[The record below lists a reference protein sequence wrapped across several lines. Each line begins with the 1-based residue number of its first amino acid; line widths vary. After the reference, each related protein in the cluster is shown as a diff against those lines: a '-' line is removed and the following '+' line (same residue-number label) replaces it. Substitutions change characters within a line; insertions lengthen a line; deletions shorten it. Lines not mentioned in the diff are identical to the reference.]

1 LPGGYAFSSG
11 VAMKVLSIDVR
22 FEYPVHFTSGAFDPA
37 NDTLAQSI
45 KRKEP
50 ARRHRVLIVLD
61 RGVADARPS
70 TWPSEIA
77 RYFEHH
83 GIELASQ
90 IVLPGGESIKE
101 DAEALSALLGAM
113 DRHSM
118 DRQSFVVI
126 VGGGAVLDMA
136 GYAAAVTHRGI
147 RVIRLPT
154 TVLSQG
160 DSGVGVKTGLNAFG
174 KKNFVGTF
182 SPPFAVINDVRF
194 LETLDRRDLIAGMA
208 EAVKVALIRDRTFFQ
223 WLRREAARLA
233 ACEMPSVVELVRR
246 SAELHLTH
254 IETSGDPF
262 ELGSA
267 RPLDFGHWAAHKLES
282 LTHNRLRHGEAVA
295 IGMAIDTLYSA
306 AKRFCREEIAE
317 TVLGTLQRIG
327 LSVWDPSLDERR
339 PDGRPRVL
347 DGLREFR
354 EHLGGELTL
363 TMLRDIGES
372 VEIHE
377 VDETLLVRC
386 LDTLRARGARVG
398 AA

>member
-1 LPGGYAFSSG
+1 
-11 VAMKVLSIDVR
+11 MKVLSIDVR
-22 FEYPVHFTSGAFDPA
+22 FEYPVHFTSGVFDPA
-37 NDTLAQSI
+37 NDALAQSI

-50 ARRHRVLIVLD
+50 ARRHRVLLVLD
-61 RGVADARPS
+61 RGVTDTRPG
-70 TWPSEIA
+70 TWQGEIA

-83 GIELASQ
+83 AIDLISQ
-90 IVLPGGESIKE
+90 IILPGGEAIKD
-101 DAEALSALLGAM
+101 DAEALAALLEAM
-113 DRHSM
+113 DRHAM

-136 GYAAAVTHRGI
+136 GYAAAITHRGV

-160 DSGVGVKTGLNAFG
+160 DSGVGVKNGVNAFG

-182 SPPFAVINDVRF
+182 APPFAVINDVRF
-194 LETLDRRDLIAGMA
+194 LETLGRRDLLAGMA
-208 EAVKVALIRDRTFFQ
+208 EAVKVSLVRDRTFFQ
-223 WLRREAARLA
+223 WLRREAPALA
-233 ACEMPSVVELVRR
+233 ACEMPSVAELVRR

-254 IETSGDPF
+254 IATSGDPF

-282 LTHNRLRHGEAVA
+282 LTLHRLRHGEAVA

-306 AKRFCREEIAE
+306 AKGFCREEVAE
-317 TVLGTLQRIG
+317 TVLGTLQSIG
-327 LSVWDPSLDERR
+327 LAVWDPSLDERR
-339 PDGRPRVL
+339 SDGRPRVL
-347 DGLREFR
+347 DGIQEFR

-363 TMLRDIGES
+363 TMLRDIGAP
-372 VEIHE
+372 VDIHE
-377 VDETLLVRC
+377 VDEALLVRC
-386 LDTLRARGARVG
+386 LDALRARGARVG

>member
-1 LPGGYAFSSG
+1 
-11 VAMKVLSIDVR
+11 MKVLSIDVR
-22 FEYPVHFTSGAFDPA
+22 FEYPVHFTNDAFDPA
-37 NDTLAQSI
+37 NGALAQSI
-45 KRKEP
+45 KRTEP
-50 ARRHRVLIVLD
+50 TRRHRVLLVLD
-61 RGVADARPS
+61 QGVADTRPS
-70 TWPSEIA
+70 TWQGEIV

-83 GIELASQ
+83 GIELVSQ
-90 IVLPGGESIKE
+90 IVIAGGEAIKE
-101 DAEALSALLGAM
+101 DAEALAALLGAM
-113 DRHSM
+113 ERHAM

-136 GYAAAVTHRGI
+136 GYAAAITHRGV

-160 DSGVGVKTGLNAFG
+160 DSGVGVKNGLNAFG

-182 SPPFAVINDVRF
+182 APPFAVINDVRF
-194 LETLDRRDLIAGMA
+194 LETLGRRDLIAGMA
-208 EAVKVALIRDRTFFQ
+208 EAVKVSLIRDRTFFQ
-223 WLRREAARLA
+223 WLRREAPALA
-233 ACEMPSVVELVRR
+233 ACEMPSVAELVRR

-295 IGMAIDTLYSA
+295 IGMAVDTLYSA
-306 AKRFCREEIAE
+306 AKGFCKEEVAE
-317 TVLGTLQRIG
+317 TVLAMLQRIG
-327 LSVWDPSLDERR
+327 LSIWDPSLDERR

-347 DGLREFR
+347 DGLQEFR

-363 TMLRDIGES
+363 TMLRDIGEP
-372 VEIHE
+372 VDIHE
-377 VDETLLVRC
+377 VDETVLVRC
-386 LDTLRARGARVG
+386 LDALRARAARVG

>member
-1 LPGGYAFSSG
+1 
-11 VAMKVLSIDVR
+11 MKVLSIDVR
-22 FEYPVHFTSGAFDPA
+22 FEYPVHFTNGAFDPA
-37 NDTLAQSI
+37 NGALAQSI

-50 ARRHRVLIVLD
+50 ARRHRVLLVLD
-61 RGVADARPS
+61 RGVADTRPS
-70 TWPSEIA
+70 TWQGEIV

-83 GIELASQ
+83 GIELVSQ
-90 IVLPGGESIKE
+90 IVIAGGEAIKE
-101 DAEALSALLGAM
+101 DAEALAALLGAM
-113 DRHSM
+113 ERHAM

-136 GYAAAVTHRGI
+136 GYAAAITHRGV

-160 DSGVGVKTGLNAFG
+160 DSGVGVKNGINAFG

-182 SPPFAVINDVRF
+182 APPFAVINDVRF
-194 LETLDRRDLIAGMA
+194 LETLGRRDLIAGMA
-208 EAVKVALIRDRTFFQ
+208 EAVKVSLIRDRTFFQ
-223 WLRREAARLA
+223 WLRREAPALA
-233 ACEMPSVVELVRR
+233 ACEVPSVAELVRR

-295 IGMAIDTLYSA
+295 IGMAIDTLYSV
-306 AKRFCREEIAE
+306 AKGFCKEEVAE

-347 DGLREFR
+347 DGLQEFR

-363 TMLRDIGES
+363 TMLRDIGEP
-372 VEIHE
+372 VDIHE
-377 VDETLLVRC
+377 VDEALLVHC
-386 LDTLRARGARVG
+386 LDALRARGARVG

>member
-1 LPGGYAFSSG
+1 
-11 VAMKVLSIDVR
+11 MKVLSIDVR

-50 ARRHRVLIVLD
+50 ARRHRVLLVID
-61 RGVADARPS
+61 RGVVDARPT
-70 TWPSEIA
+70 TWPGEIA

-83 GIELASQ
+83 GIELVSQ

-101 DAEALSALLGAM
+101 DAEALTLLLGAM
-113 DRHSM
+113 DRHAM

-136 GYAAAVTHRGI
+136 GYAAAVTHRGL

-194 LETLDRRDLIAGMA
+194 LETLERRDLLAGMA

-223 WLRREAARLA
+223 WLRREAPRLA
-233 ACEMPSVVELVRR
+233 ACEMPPVTELVRR

-306 AKRFCREEIAE
+306 KTRLCREEVAE
-317 TVLGTLQRIG
+317 TVLETLQRIG
-327 LSVWDPSLDERR
+327 LSVWHPSLDERR

-377 VDETLLVRC
+377 VDEALLVHC